1 MDETQVEK
9 TNAIHLGGNLV
20 HGFSMDETQ
29 VHGFDANLF
38 QQSKMFGAGR
48 WLLLRLSWGY
58 SLLNPRV
65 SVLATAVKRW
75 AKAHGIAKTY
85 DGTLVADFIGWFGWT
100 WVNYQVLVATFA
112 KFLSYVL
119 SWI

>member
-1 MDETQVEK
+1 MEK

-48 WLLLRLSWGY
+48 WQGFVWLF
-58 SLLNPRV
+58 
-65 SVLATAVKRW
+65 VLFDF
-75 AKAHGIAKTY
+75 GICS
-85 DGTLVADFIGWFGWT
+85 
-100 WVNYQVLVATFA
+100 
-112 KFLSYVL
+112 FLGL
-119 SWI
+119 